1 MLLGIMSI
9 RIVAL
14 VITFIARL
22 RFPSALSMAEVLPNR
37 YGSDLV
43 KNVRKLEKNSLQIPQ
58 IAA

>member
-1 MLLGIMSI
+1 MSI

-14 VITFIARL
+14 AITFIARL

-37 YGSDLV
+37 YGADLV

-58 IAA
+58 IAT